1 MKKHRRII
9 SALILVC
16 MLFSLAACGSPASSG
31 TSSGGA
37 SPGSTSSGGT
47 SSSGGAASDSG
58 ADTPSQEPIDVSIAM
73 WNFAEPNGNEYGER
87 VMAKIRDEYG
97 INMQIVSITQAD
109 YREKI
114 STLAASDNLPDMF
127 VALGW
132 DDKLEFK
139 KLVDQEL
146 VRAIPKEL
154 YSKYPNVNR
163 VMEKYAYETMPDGQM
178 YHIPRD
184 DRIPSDMNGDPI
196 GFYYRKD
203 WAEKLGYTNLDEPMT
218 ISEFGQFLTDMA
230 QKDPDGNGKADT
242 YGMGNSNG
250 QNNGMGFFI
259 NLIYPMF
266 GYRPWMLEDGA
277 WTYGLISEKAKEATE
292 WLHEMYL
299 SGGLDPEF
307 VLSDET
313 KLREKMSTGTLGV
326 MPYNMNLS
334 NAKLY
339 RTQYFEKIAPDAN
352 IEDQIGFLPLP
363 TMEDGKRN
371 SAPKTYWS
379 CTLISSKV
387 DDAKLDRILAF
398 YDWLC
403 DTDGYIYATWG
414 EEGKD
419 YEVVDGEYRTLLTN
433 ADGAPVQF
441 GMAGT
446 FSLMG
451 SLASWHLDG
460 IPDAVDS
467 SVTEWDKEA
476 DRVLMETY
484 WPYNYPVDFS
494 KYLFTPQLAE
504 FDADAWACQELV
516 KIIMQTTDFEAGWQ
530 KYVDTLYREYN
541 LEAVTQEV
549 NEAAKEQG
557 TEWTPYK

>member
-1 MKKHRRII
+1 MKKYRRII
-9 SALILVC
+9 SAIVLAC
-16 MLFSLAACGSPASSG
+16 MLLSLAGCGGAPSSG
-31 TSSGGA
+31 A
-37 SPGSTSSGGT
+37 SGGT
-47 SSSGGAASDSG
+47 PEGGGAATDD
-58 ADTPSQEPIDVSIAM
+58 AAPIDVSIAM

-87 VMAKIRDEYG
+87 MIEKIREDFG
-97 INMQIVSITQAD
+97 IELQIVSITQAD

-139 KLVDQEL
+139 KLVDQGL
-146 VRAIPKEL
+146 VREIPQEL
-154 YSKYPNVNR
+154 YSQYPNVNR
-163 VMEKYAYETMPDGQM
+163 VMEKYAYETMPDGLM

-184 DRIPSDMNGDPI
+184 DRIPSDFNGDPI

-203 WAEKLGYTNLDEPMT
+203 WAAALGYTDLDKPMT
-218 ISEFGQFLTDMA
+218 ISQFGQFLTDIA

-250 QNNGMGFFI
+250 QHNGMGFFI
-259 NLIYPMF
+259 NLVYPMF
-266 GYRPWMLEDGA
+266 GYRPWMLQDGE
-277 WTYGLISEKAKEATE
+277 WTYGLISDKAKEATQ
-292 WLHEMYL
+292 WLHELYL

-313 KLREKMSTGTLGV
+313 KLREKMSTGIIGV

-334 NAKLY
+334 NAKLF
-339 RTQYFEKIAPDAN
+339 RTQYFEKIAPDADIN
-352 IEDQIGFLPLP
+352 ELIGFLPLP

-403 DTDGYIYATWG
+403 STEGYIYATWG
-414 EEGKD
+414 EEGVD

-433 ADGAPVQF
+433 AEGAPVQF
-441 GMAGT
+441 GLAGT

-467 SVTEWDKEA
+467 SVTAWDEEA
-476 DRVLMETY
+476 DRVLTETY
-484 WPYNYPVDFS
+484 WPYNYSVDFS

-504 FDADAWACQELV
+504 FDADAWAHQELV
-516 KIIMQTTDFEAGWQ
+516 KIIMQTEDFEADWQ
-530 KYVDTLYREYN
+530 QYVDTLYREYD

-557 TEWTPYK
+557 VEWDPYK